1 MTAEII
7 SVGTELLMGQ
17 IVDTNAQY
25 ISQRLAE
32 AGINQYFR
40 VTVGDNHGR
49 LYDTIRTAV
58 ERADLVI
65 LTGGLGPTEDDLT
78 KETAADVMGYR
89 DFVLD
94 QGSYEAMEKRFSHMH
109 RIMTANNRKQAM
121 FPKEATILPNAN
133 GTAPGCIL
141 EKQGKAVILL
151 PGPPKEMVPMFDDS
165 VMPYLLRKTHGKLY
179 SRILRIYGMGESAV
193 EDRLRD
199 LIDAQTNPT
208 IAPYAMTGETT
219 LRITARCKDNQDG
232 EALAEPVIRA
242 ICQRLGDVV
251 YSTHGEQLQEVCAAL
266 LSSHGKTLAVAE
278 SFTGGLL
285 ASTLI
290 SVPGSS
296 AWMLE
301 GCTTYSNGAKIR
313 RLGVSSDILS
323 TYGAISPETA
333 LEMARGMRASSGADF
348 ALSTTGIAGPDGGT
362 PQKPVGLAYIALSY
376 AGGEAVHELRLVGN
390 RERIR
395 NLGVLEALDMLRRQM
410 ENSKNNTCK

>member
-40 VTVGDNHGR
+40 ATVGDNHDR

-78 KETAADVMGYR
+78 KETAADVLGYGG

-94 QGSYEAMEKRFSHMH
+94 EASLAAMERRFSHMH

-121 FPKEATILPNAN
+121 FPKEARILPNAN

-141 EKQGKAVILL
+141 EKEGKAVILL
-151 PGPPKEMVPMFDDS
+151 PGPPREMVPMFDES
-165 VMPYLLRKTHGKLY
+165 VMPYLLKRNQGKLY
-179 SRILRIYGMGESAV
+179 SRTLRIYGMGESAV

-199 LIDAQTNPT
+199 MIDAQTNPT
-208 IAPYAMTGETT
+208 IAPYALTGETT
-219 LRITARCKDNQDG
+219 LRVTARCRDDAEG
-232 EALAEPVIRA
+232 EALVRPVIEAIRA
-242 ICQRLGDVV
+242 RLGDML
-251 YSTHGEQLQEVCAAL
+251 YSTHGEQLHEVCARL
-266 LSSHGKTLAVAE
+266 LRAQGKTLAVAE

-285 ASTLI
+285 SSTLI
-290 SVPGSS
+290 SVAGSS

-301 GCTTYSNGAKIR
+301 GCVTYSNAAKER
-313 RLGVSSDILS
+313 RLGVLPQTLDAH
-323 TYGAISPETA
+323 GAVSREVA
-333 LEMARGMRASSGADF
+333 LEMARGMRGASGADF

-362 PQKPVGLAYIALSY
+362 PEKPVGLAYLALAY
-376 AGGEAVHELRLVGN
+376 KGGEEVHELRLIGN

-395 NLGVLEALDMLRRQM
+395 GTGVLEALDMLRRRL
-410 ENSKNNTCK
+410 ENI

>member
-1 MTAEII
+1 MLTAEII

-40 VTVGDNHGR
+40 ATVGDNHDR

-58 ERADLVI
+58 QRSDLVI

-78 KETAADVMGYR
+78 KETAADVLGFGE
-89 DFVLD
+89 FVLD
-94 QGSYEAMEKRFSHMH
+94 EASFLAMEQRFAHMH
-109 RIMTANNRKQAM
+109 RVMTPNNRKQAM
-121 FPKEATILPNAN
+121 FPQGAVILPNAN

-141 EKQGKAVILL
+141 EKDGKAVILL
-151 PGPPKEMVPMFDDS
+151 PGPPREMVPMFDES
-165 VMPYLLRKTHGKLY
+165 VMPYLLKHSQGTLY
-179 SRILRIYGMGESAV
+179 SRTLRIYGMGESTV

-199 LIDAQTNPT
+199 MIDSQTNPT
-208 IAPYAMTGETT
+208 IAPYAMMGETT
-219 LRITARCKDNQDG
+219 LRVTARCPDEAHG
-232 EALAEPVIRA
+232 EALVQPVIEA
-242 ICQRLGDVV
+242 IRERLGDVL
-251 YSTHGEQLQEVCAAL
+251 YSTHGEQLHEVCARL
-266 LSSHGKTLAVAE
+266 LRAERKTLAVAE

-301 GCTTYSNGAKIR
+301 GCVTYSNESKER
-313 RLGVSSDILS
+313 RLGVLPQTLS
-323 TYGAISPETA
+323 AYGAVSRETA
-333 LEMARGMRASSGADF
+333 LEMARGMRATAGADY

-362 PQKPVGLAYIALSY
+362 PQKPVGLAYIALAY
-376 AGGEAVHELRLVGN
+376 EGGEEVREMRVVGN
-390 RERIR
+390 RERVR
-395 NLGVLEALDMLRRQM
+395 GVGVLEALDMLRRRI
-410 ENSKNNTCK
+410 ENSSK

>member
-1 MTAEII
+1 MLTAEII

-58 ERADLVI
+58 QRSDLVI

-78 KETAADVMGYR
+78 KETAADVMGYG

-94 QGSYEAMEKRFSHMH
+94 QPSYEAMLQRFSTMH
-109 RIMTANNRKQAM
+109 RVMTENNRKQAM
-121 FPKEATILPNAN
+121 FPKEAIILPNGN

-141 EKQGKAVILL
+141 EKEGKAVILL
-151 PGPPKEMVPMFDDS
+151 PGPPKEMVPMFQES
-165 VMPYLLRKTHGKLY
+165 VMPYLLRRSQGKLY
-179 SRILRIYGMGESAV
+179 SRTLRIYGMGESAV

-199 LIDAQTNPT
+199 LIDRQTNPT

-219 LRITARCKDNQDG
+219 LRVTARCQDNGEG
-232 EALAEPVIRA
+232 EALVQPVIEA
-242 ICQRLGDVV
+242 IRERLGDVL
-251 YSTHGEQLQEVCAAL
+251 YSTHGEQLHEVCARL
-266 LSSHGKTLAVAE
+266 LSIQGKTLAVAE

-301 GCTTYSNGAKIR
+301 GCVTYSNESKVR
-313 RLGVSSDILS
+313 RLGVSPETLKAH
-323 TYGAISPETA
+323 GAVSPETA
-333 LEMARGMRASSGADF
+333 LEMARGMRAASGTDF
-348 ALSTTGIAGPDGGT
+348 ALATTGVAGPAGGT
-362 PQKPVGLAYIALSY
+362 AEKPVGLIYMALAYE
-376 AGGEAVHELRLVGN
+376 GGEDIHELRLVGN

-395 NLGVLEALDMLRRQM
+395 GQGVLESLDMLRRRM
-410 ENSKNNTCK
+410 KNV

>member
-1 MTAEII
+1 MLTAEII

-40 VTVGDNHGR
+40 ATVGDNHDR

-78 KETAADVMGYR
+78 KETAADVLGYGG
-89 DFVLD
+89 DFILHEA
-94 QGSYEAMEKRFSHMH
+94 SLAAMERRFSHMH
-109 RIMTANNRKQAM
+109 RVMTANNRKQAM
-121 FPKEATILPNAN
+121 FPKEALIMPNAN

-141 EKQGKAVILL
+141 EKEGKAVILL
-151 PGPPKEMVPMFDDS
+151 PGPPREMVPMFDES
-165 VMPYLLRKTHGKLY
+165 VMPYLLKRNQGKLY
-179 SRILRIYGMGESAV
+179 SRTLRIYGMGESAV

-199 LIDAQTNPT
+199 MIDSQTNPT
-208 IAPYAMTGETT
+208 IAPYALTGETT
-219 LRITARCKDNQDG
+219 LRVTARCRDDAEG
-232 EALAEPVIRA
+232 EALVRPVIEA
-242 ICQRLGDVV
+242 IRQRLGDVL
-251 YSTHGEQLQEVCAAL
+251 YSTHGEQLHEVCARL
-266 LSSHGKTLAVAE
+266 LTAQGKTLAVAE

-290 SVPGSS
+290 CVPGSS

-301 GCTTYSNGAKIR
+301 GCVTYSNAAKER
-313 RLGVSSDILS
+313 RLGVLPQ
-323 TYGAISPETA
+323 TLAAHGAVSRETA
-333 LEMARGMRASSGADF
+333 LEMARGMRGTSGADF
-348 ALSTTGIAGPDGGT
+348 ALATTGIAGPDGGT
-362 PQKPVGLAYIALSY
+362 PEKPVGLAYLALAY
-376 AGGEAVHELRLVGN
+376 EGGEEVHELRLVGN

-395 NLGVLEALDMLRRQM
+395 GTGVLEALDMLRRRL
-410 ENSKNNTCK
+410 ENI